1 MNFFRS
7 VCPGERMKKIFA
19 LVASL
24 SAIAL
29 AAPPPLPVSTAAE
42 YPLTCSELAKPLVFK
57 GWEAMV
63 NTRVDQAREQ
73 LKLALVADPK
83 CVMAR
88 ASLGMVTPGQEGHA
102 LFDAA
107 MKQLSAVSEVERLD
121 LRSMQ
126 AARSGE
132 FRKAFT
138 LSQQLAELAP
148 NVLMVNLKL
157 ANNALELEDWDAAA
171 AAATQAT
178 KLSPTNGA
186 GWNLL
191 GYARL
196 EAHRT
201 AEAIEA
207 FRMYVQVAPDE
218 PNAHD
223 SLGDALLFDNQL
235 ESASASYQRA
245 IDESAGKFWTAW
257 SGVATVEALQ
267 GDFVA
272 ARAALDGEKAAAIE
286 PLDKLRAD
294 TMTAWTWAAQGRLE
308 DALKVVQAAQREALE
323 GKVDAATARTTLLK
337 AQLQLA
343 SGKYADAVKTF
354 KAADVGS
361 IDQLSTGQRKK
372 FRGQVLSGLTVAQAR
387 AGKLTDS
394 ARSLAKLEDYAKA
407 NLSGPFATDTINYAR
422 GVLAMKRGEANEA
435 VKSLEQCSDPAAFCH
450 SALAEAQEE
459 AGQTAAA
466 GKTREQLRKAN
477 QRDPEYW
484 FVRARLEVRMRE
496 SSM

>member
-1 MNFFRS
+1 MTFFRS
-7 VCPGERMKKIFA
+7 ACPGERMKIFA
-19 LVASL
+19 LVACWTTV
-24 SAIAL
+24 AL
-29 AAPPPLPVSTAAE
+29 AAPPPLSVSTAAD
-42 YPLTCSELAKPLVFK
+42 YPLTCTELAKPLVFK

-63 NTRVDQAREQ
+63 NTRVDQARET

-83 CVMAR
+83 CVMAK
-88 ASLGMVTPGQEGHA
+88 ASLGMVTPRQEGRA
-102 LFDAA
+102 LFEAA
-107 MKQLSAVSEVERLD
+107 MQQLSGLTEVEQLD
-121 LRSMQ
+121 LRAMQ
-126 AARSGE
+126 AARNGDL
-132 FRKAFT
+132 RKAFT
-138 LSQQLAELAP
+138 LSQQLAQLAP
-148 NVLMVNLKL
+148 NVLMPNLTL
-157 ANNALELEDWDAAA
+157 ANNALELEEWDAAA

-178 KLSPTNGA
+178 RLSPTNGA

-191 GYARL
+191 GYAKL
-196 EAHRT
+196 QTHQT

-207 FRMYVQVAPDE
+207 FRKYVEVAPDE

-223 SLGDALLFDNQL
+223 SLGDALLLDNQL

-245 IDESAGKFWTAW
+245 IDESAGKFWLAW
-257 SGVATVEALQ
+257 SGIATVEAIQ
-267 GDFVA
+267 GDWVA
-272 ARAALDGEKAAAIE
+272 ARAALEGEKAAAIE

-294 TMTAWTWAAQGRLE
+294 TMTAWTWAAQGRLD
-308 DALKVVQAAQREALE
+308 DALKVVQLAQREAIR

-337 AQLQLA
+337 AQVQLA
-343 SGKYADAVKTF
+343 SGKYADAIKTF
-354 KAADVGS
+354 RSADVGQ

-372 FRGQVLSGLTVAQAR
+372 FKGQVLSGLTVAQAR

-394 ARSLAKLEDYAKA
+394 ARSLARLEDYAKA

-422 GVLAMKRGEANEA
+422 GVLAMKRGEAQEA
-435 VKSLEQCSDPAAFCH
+435 VKSLESCSDTATFCH
-450 SALAEAQEE
+450 AALAEAQEA